1 MLRSFPDGASPGP
14 FVVLALPRSRT
25 RWLAEFLTYG
35 PWRCTHEEARHFRS
49 MADVASWAKQA
60 WCGSV
65 ETAVASFWRS
75 IPKGVRVVVV
85 RRPIPEVEASLRR
98 VMTSP
103 PDNLNSILA
112 RMEAKLEQ
120 FTSRASGVIEVAYA
134 ALATPEGAARVFE
147 HALQLPF
154 DLAWWETLRNVNIQE
169 PYVTFER
176 YAVAYA
182 PQLRRMAGLAKGA
195 TLAALARDDRGTSP
209 EVVFAEEPFDTF
221 LRDATRLFAQHAA
234 QVGEVPDAWRDK
246 NLALLR
252 EIAAA
257 GGLVVL
263 TARSNGRM
271 FGYLMTELTPSREAP
286 NRVAA
291 VETTFFASPD
301 WPGLGMKLQRENLR
315 RLAVR
320 GVSEVWFREG
330 TRGDGGRMGTMFRR
344 VGASPAG
351 ALWRLDLPSV
361 EGTH

>member
-1 MLRSFPDGASPGP
+1 MLRSFPDAAAPRP

-25 RWLAEFLTYG
+25 RWLAEFLSYG

-49 MADVASWAKQA
+49 MEDVASWAKQA

-98 VMTSP
+98 VMSSP
-103 PDNLNSILA
+103 PSNLSSVLTHLDG
-112 RMEAKLEQ
+112 KLEQ
-120 FTSRASGVIEVAYA
+120 LTRRVPGVIEVAYS
-134 ALATPEGAARVFE
+134 ALDTPQGASRIFE

-154 DLAWWETLRNVNIQE
+154 DSAWWEKLRGVNIQE

-176 YAVAYA
+176 YAAAYG

-195 TLAALARDDRGTSP
+195 MLQGLARREVPTDAALT
-209 EVVFAEEPFDTF
+209 FQEEPFATF
-221 LRDATRLFAQHAA
+221 LRDATKLFASHAT

-246 NLALLR
+246 NLSLLR

-286 NRVAA
+286 GRVSA
-291 VETTFFASPD
+291 VETTFFASPS
-301 WPGLGMKLQRENLR
+301 WPGLGMKLQRENLA
-315 RLAVR
+315 RLRQR
-320 GVSEVWFREG
+320 GVAEVWFRDG

-344 VGASPAG
+344 VGAAPAG
-351 ALWRLDLPSV
+351 ALWRLDLSQ
-361 EGTH
+361 EGT